1 MGQITKN
8 LLLALSLVCVIA
20 LIVFCIQLIVINRGV
35 EPVGTGS
42 TISGGSQTGS
52 GDAGPASDGEEP
64 PDGNGD
70 IGGEGNIPTP
80 PPTSRPPPTGTRH
93 SIAVTEESRLII
105 YVREDRFDFEVGEL
119 DWWFTY
125 NAGGHATLEIR
136 FEMVTGQGIGAHAES
151 FLNRYS
157 NDTGAEFTGEENIQ
171 GSSLMG
177 YHVISRLDSGTYEAW
192 IHLLESSDLAL
203 VFVIN
208 YETTQ
213 QRDALYEALSSI
225 DIE

>member
-1 MGQITKN
+1 MSNITKN

-35 EPVGTGS
+35 EPLGSGS
-42 TISGGSQTGS
+42 TISGGQSGS
-52 GDAGPASDGEEP
+52 GASTPAPDDDD
-64 PDGNGD
+64 PDGDDDTDGD
-70 IGGEGNIPTP
+70 NTP
-80 PPTSRPPPTGTRH
+80 PPATPRPAPTGTRH
-93 SIAVTEESRLII
+93 SIRVTEESRLII

-125 NAGGHATLEIR
+125 NAGGHATLEIV
-136 FEMVTGQGIGAHAES
+136 FEMISGQGIGAHAES

-157 NDTGAEFTGEENIQ
+157 DNTGAEFTGEESIQ
-171 GSSLMG
+171 GSPLTG
-177 YHVISRLDSGTYEAW
+177 FHVVSRLDSGTYEAW
-192 IHLLESSDLAL
+192 VHMLEGSDLAL

-208 YETTQ
+208 YETTA

-225 DIE
+225 DLE